1 MRSSADLGNGGYG
14 GDYGRVGHDLEP
26 PRAAVND
33 LDVCASLRG
42 IRSDS
47 RRIPGAP
54 RNPRKQRQ
62 SSAAGTRVARAGSS
76 RVSEQQ
82 EGMISGWARVRSY
95 LFVAMVARQGAA
107 AAVDV
112 EAISPPLPLPPLSP
126 LLHVSA
132 PPPVAVDAPAST
144 PPDLTVAC
152 CRGACRYTIVCD
164 VCGPNCA
171 SRDAAAH
178 ASEHAVTHVRRLRGG
193 VALPPAP
200 RMSLDSKPL
209 LSGAAEA
216 RASRARLM
224 PLGANQQRE
233 IP

>member
-1 MRSSADLGNGGYG
+1 M
-14 GDYGRVGHDLEP
+14 
-26 PRAAVND
+26 
-33 LDVCASLRG
+33 
-42 IRSDS
+42 
-47 RRIPGAP
+47 
-54 RNPRKQRQ
+54 
-62 SSAAGTRVARAGSS
+62 RVAAWYSQRLAPHS
-76 RVSEQQ
+76 R
-82 EGMISGWARVRSY
+82 
-95 LFVAMVARQGAA
+95 GAAEPAEA
-107 AAVDV
+107 AAVVSGRHSRRASGQFASQRAAGGDDQRV
-112 EAISPPLPLPPLSP
+112 GARAFVLVRGYGRAAGCRSGGRRGGNFPPLPLPPLSP

-178 ASEHAVTHVRRLRGG
+178 ASEHAVTHVRRRRGG